1 MADFNVIWQ
10 NVSILVLSLCELRK
24 YASISDSLDFFYYCK
39 TYRHNGT
46 LSSVANLFEWYTTCM
61 KVKMFIWVAGFLY
74 YCESYRHKKILS
86 SSADIHQ
93 NRLHFVGHISL
104 LHIQDYMCYHTCLH
118 IVPVCIPVYSYHW
131 FCHRLFR
138 YNVLDNV
145 NYMCLPN
152 NQTYSCYNVHYI

>member
-1 MADFNVIWQ
+1 MTKCIHTCFKPLWVTKVCIYIWF
-10 NVSILVLSLCELRK
+10 
-24 YASISDSLDFFYYCK
+24 AWFFYYCK